1 LACVAAGVS
10 IAAQQPAYAPLRGDF
25 RLRPD
30 YGGQAG
36 GQASRD
42 DEPLPIKRGVA
53 PPPGPYAPGFDAL
66 HYDIALELPATGTLI
81 RAVTTIRVAI
91 RAPRASALPLDLT
104 GLAVDRVRVGGAPA
118 PFTYEAGRLR
128 VSIPSRA
135 SVGDTVD
142 VEVAYH
148 GHPDDGLIIQQNIHG
163 DRTAFADNWPDRARF
178 WFPSIDH
185 PSDKATVAF
194 TVSAP
199 AEWTVVANGVL
210 VDSGDTQAL
219 VALLPPEIA
228 ATGNDAGT
236 SRRVWRWRTDRP
248 IPTYTMVIA
257 AAKFATAPPVRSCS
271 EGRCVDVT
279 WWAFPADAAAME
291 RSVARAD
298 AMLRYFAEVVG
309 PYEYEKL
316 AHLESSTIFQGME
329 NTSAIF
335 YPEKAL
341 AEGRNIERIVA
352 HETAHQWFGD
362 SVTIR
367 DWPDVWLS
375 EGFADYFEALFYEHA
390 DGASAFAA
398 KMREGRDRYLKSPVV
413 QRPVVDATTSDLLA
427 LLNRNSYDK
436 GAWVLH
442 MLRKTLGDRAFFA
455 GIRTFY
461 RDHRLANATTADLR
475 AALERSSGRPLDW
488 FFRQWLYEPGYPK
501 LHVRWTYDSRL
512 RDVVITIEQTQPAS
526 WPTFRLPLTIEI
538 AGAQAT
544 RQRVELTARTQTFRV
559 RTSGEPTRITVD
571 PDEEILKEI
580 DPDDSPVAHHDDR
593 QTDSRVAQGNR
604 PWRRHWE
611 ANRGTLARRGAALV
625 SGRRAWFGRDAG
637 YGHPEVRRERPS

>member
-1 LACVAAGVS
+1 VAIACVVACIS
-10 IAAQQPAYAPLRGDF
+10 AQQPLASAPPLGDS
-25 RLRPD
+25 
-30 YGGQAG
+30 G
-36 GQASRD
+36 GQASQD
-42 DEPLPIKRGVA
+42 DEPLPITRAVA

-66 HYDIALELPATGTLI
+66 HYDIAVELPATGTLI
-81 RAVTTIRVAI
+81 RALTTIRVGI
-91 RAPRASALPLDLT
+91 RAPRASTLPLDLT
-104 GLAVDRVRVGGAPA
+104 GLAVDRVRVDGAPA
-118 PFTYEAGRLR
+118 PFTYEAGTLR
-128 VSIPSRA
+128 VAMPMRA
-135 SVGDTVD
+135 SVGDTVT

-148 GHPDDGLIIQQNIHG
+148 GHPDDGLIIQQNVHG
-163 DRTAFADNWPDRARF
+163 DRTAFADNWPNRARF

-194 TVSAP
+194 TISAP
-199 AEWTVVANGVL
+199 AEWTVVANGSL
-210 VDSGDTQAL
+210 LTSGQTTTHPL
-219 VALLPPEIA
+219 SSLPPEIA
-228 ATGNDAGT
+228 PTSSDAGT

-257 AAKFATAPPVRSCS
+257 AARFTTGPPVRSCG

-279 WWAFPADAAAME
+279 WWAFPTDAAAME

-362 SVTIR
+362 SVTIH

-390 DGASAFAA
+390 DGASAFAG
-398 KMREGRDRYLKSPVV
+398 KMRDGRDRYLKSPVV
-413 QRPVVDATTSDLLA
+413 ERPVIDATASDLLA
-427 LLNRNSYDK
+427 LLNRNSYEK

-442 MLRKTLGDRAFFA
+442 MLRKTIGDRAFFG
-455 GIRTFY
+455 GIRIFY
-461 RDHRLANATTADLR
+461 REHRLANATTADLR

-501 LHVRWTYDSRL
+501 LRVRWT
-512 RDVVITIEQTQPAS
+512 RDARRGEVVITIEQTQSPS

-538 AGAQAT
+538 AGAMT
-544 RQRVELTARTQTFRV
+544 KRQRVELTARTQTFRV
-559 RTSGEPTRITVD
+559 RTSGEPTQVTVD
-571 PDEEILKEI
+571 PDEEILKEV
-580 DPDDSPVAHHDDR
+580 DPDSSTVHHDAP
-593 QTDSRVAQGNR
+593 QTHLRVAQGNR
-604 PWRRHWE
+604 PWRRHRE
-611 ANRGTLARRGAALV
+611 ADGGTLAWRRAALV
-625 SGRRAWFGRDAG
+625 SEGRARSGRDAG
-637 YGHPEVRRERPS
+637 HRHPAVRGERPS

>member
-1 LACVAAGVS
+1 MRSRVTRCPWAAAAACVVACIS
-10 IAAQQPAYAPLRGDF
+10 ISAQQP
-25 RLRPD
+25 PD
-30 YGGQAG
+30 SQ
-36 GQASRD
+36 D
-42 DEPLPIKRGVA
+42 DEPTPITRAVA

-66 HYDIALELPATGTLI
+66 HYDIALELPTTGTLI
-81 RAVTTIRVAI
+81 RALTTVRLGI
-91 RAPRASALPLDLT
+91 RAPRASTLPLDLT
-104 GLAVDRVRVGGAPA
+104 GLAVDRVRVDGAPA
-118 PFTYEAGRLR
+118 PFTYEAGKLR
-128 VSIPSRA
+128 VSIPARA
-135 SVGDTVD
+135 TVGDTLD

-185 PSDKATVAF
+185 PSDKASVAF
-194 TVSAP
+194 TISAP
-199 AEWTVVANGVL
+199 AEWTVVANGAPIDAGNTQGL
-210 VDSGDTQAL
+210 VTT
-219 VALLPPEIA
+219 LPPEIA
-228 ATGNDAGT
+228 PTTSDAGT

-257 AAKFATAPPVRSCS
+257 AARFVTAPAVRSCA

-291 RSVARAD
+291 RSVARAG

-329 NTSAIF
+329 NASAIF

-390 DGASAFAA
+390 DGAAAFAG
-398 KMREGRDRYLKSPVV
+398 KMREGRDRYLTSPVV
-413 QRPVVDATTSDLLA
+413 QRPVIDATTSDLLA

-442 MLRKTLGDRAFFA
+442 MLRKTIGDRAFFS

-461 RDHRLANATTADLR
+461 REHRLANATTGDLR
-475 AALERSSGRPLDW
+475 AALERSSGRRLDW
-488 FFRQWLYEPGYPK
+488 FFQQWLYEPGYPK
-501 LHVRWTYDSRL
+501 LRVRWTRDSRRGDL
-512 RDVVITIEQTQPAS
+512 VITVEQTQLPS
-526 WPTFRLPLTIEI
+526 WPTFRLPLTIAI
-538 AGAQAT
+538 AGATTT

-559 RTSGEPTRITVD
+559 RTSGEPARITLD

-580 DPDDSPVAHHDDR
+580 EPDDSPAAHHDDR
-593 QTDSRVAQGNR
+593 QTHPRVAQGNR
-604 PWRRHWE
+604 PWRRHWQ
-611 ANRGTLARRGAALV
+611 ADRGTLAWRRAALV
-625 SGRRAWFGRDAG
+625 SGGRAGPGRDT
-637 YGHPEVRRERPS
+637 GHRHPALRRERPS